1 MMYEKHI
8 SFEIPEVLSWTF
20 RGTTFRY
27 KPLGCKGDIATVHMI
42 DYDITLDVPLNV
54 PFTTDNTQ
62 LFTDAFM
69 HNQKYLDDTNG
80 GDKIQLISLASAIT
94 GELKHVIYDR
104 G

>member
-1 MMYEKHI
+1 MMNNDKMKM
-8 SFEIPEVLSWTF
+8 PDVLKWTF
-20 RGTTFRY
+20 GGTTFRY

-42 DYDITLDVPLNV
+42 DYDITLDVPL
-54 PFTTDNTQ
+54 TTESNTQ

-69 HNQKYLDDTNG
+69 QNQKYLDDTNG

-94 GELKHVIYDR
+94 GELKHVIYADR